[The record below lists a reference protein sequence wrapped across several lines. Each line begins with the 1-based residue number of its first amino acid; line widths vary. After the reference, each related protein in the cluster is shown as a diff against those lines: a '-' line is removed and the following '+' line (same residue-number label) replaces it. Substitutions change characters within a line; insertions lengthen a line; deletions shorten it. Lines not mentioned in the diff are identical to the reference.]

1 MEDEMA
7 AVMTTPAP
15 EPRFDPRY
23 PVEEVVRPAHLT
35 LVPSPPAGLG
45 RPPRVSVATYWRRR
59 VVVVLVAL
67 VMVLVAAQA
76 GAALG
81 SSPLA
86 APGRPPSVVRY
97 VVKPGDSLWT
107 VARHVAPR
115 SDPRPVVDALASA
128 RHDSPL
134 LVGETVV
141 WQR

>member
-1 MEDEMA
+1 MA
-7 AVMTTPAP
+7 AVMTTATP
-15 EPRFDPRY
+15 EARSETRY
-23 PVEEVVRPAHLT
+23 PAEEALRPAHLT
-35 LVPSPPAGLG
+35 LVPMPPAGLG
-45 RPPRVSVATYWRRR
+45 RPPRVSSATYWRRR
-59 VVVVLVAL
+59 LAVLLGAVL
-67 VMVLVAAQA
+67 LVLVAAQA

-107 VARHVAPR
+107 VARHVAPGP
-115 SDPRPVVDALASA
+115 DPRPVVDALAEA

-134 LVGETVV
+134 LAGETIV